1 MKKIFI
7 KFFLLFVIIINPSYA
22 EEIKEIKIIGNKRI
36 ANETI
41 LVLGNISAENKFEST
56 TINNT
61 LKNLYDTN
69 FFKDINIS
77 FSNSL
82 LTIELVEYPIIEKIN
97 VNGIKKKSLVEI
109 ILDSMTLKDR
119 MSFIEF
125 EFNKDINLIKN
136 ILKTNGYYFSD
147 VKATKVEN
155 NEFNS
160 VVLNLDVELGEKA
173 KIKDIVFIGDKKFK
187 DKRLLELIA
196 SEEYKFWKFITKK
209 VYLNKELVDLD
220 KRLLENF
227 YKNNGY
233 YNVKILNS
241 FAELDGEGG
250 SFKLTFNIA
259 AGKKYYF
266 NNFDLILPED
276 YDKKDFE
283 DINKIFNSLKNEQY
297 SLDNINLILNEIDEI
312 ASLKLYEFIKID
324 VEESVIDNDKINYN
338 FLVKDSEKFYVEK
351 INIYGNFNTIEEV
364 IRNKLIVDEG
374 DPFNEILFNKSVNQ
388 INSMG
393 IFKTVKTQVQDGN
406 SPNTKILNLT
416 VEEQPTGEVSLGA
429 GVGTD
434 GGVLGGG
441 LTEKNFLGKGINLDS
456 DFQISD
462 DGIKGSLTYSKP
474 NFNYTD
480 NTLFTSIKSTTQDS
494 LSNYGYKITTAG
506 LSVGTSFEQYNG
518 LFFSP
523 ELDFTQEDLT
533 TNSTA
538 TNSLKKQEGA
548 YSDFYFNYGL
558 SYDTRNNVFNPTDG
572 SIFFFNQEVPLIATG
587 NEIKNTIRI
596 SKYKPLND
604 SKDLIGKASF
614 YFSAINSIDGSD
626 VRISKRSKVPYSRL
640 RGFEKGKIGPVDNGD
655 YVGGNYAAAIN
666 FSTTLPG
673 ILSTLENLDF
683 SYFVDIANVWG
694 VDYDNNVNDSNM
706 IRSSTGVS
714 LDFISPIG
722 PLSFSWTLPITK
734 KSSDKTE
741 TFRFN
746 LGTTF

>member
-1 MKKIFI
+1 
-7 KFFLLFVIIINPSYA
+7 
-22 EEIKEIKIIGNKRI
+22 
-36 ANETI
+36 
-41 LVLGNISAENKFEST
+41 
-56 TINNT
+56 
-61 LKNLYDTN
+61 
-69 FFKDINIS
+69 
-77 FSNSL
+77 
-82 LTIELVEYPIIEKIN
+82 
-97 VNGIKKKSLVEI
+97 
-109 ILDSMTLKDR
+109 
-119 MSFIEF
+119 MSFTEF
-125 EFNKDINLIKN
+125 EFNKDVNLIKN

-160 VVLNLDVELGEKA
+160 VILNLDIELGEKA

-187 DKRLLELIA
+187 DKKLLELIA
-196 SEEYKFWKFITKK
+196 SEEYKFWKFITRK
-209 VYLNKELVDLD
+209 VYLNKDLVDLD

-241 FAELDGEGG
+241 FAELDDDNG

-266 NNFDLILPED
+266 NNFDLILPDD
-276 YDKKDFE
+276 YDTKDFE
-283 DINKIFNSLKNEQY
+283 GISKIFNSLKKEQY
-297 SLDNINLILNEIDEI
+297 SLDNINLILNEIEEI
-312 ASLKLYEFIKID
+312 ASLKLYEFIKVD
-324 VEESVIDNDKINYN
+324 VEETIVDNDKINYN
-338 FLVKDSEKFYVEK
+338 FLVQDSDKFYVEK

-374 DPFNEILFNKSVNQ
+374 DPFNEILFNKSINQ

-393 IFKTVKTQVQDGN
+393 IFKSVKTKIKEGN
-406 SPNTKILNLT
+406 SPNTKILDFT
-416 VEEQPTGEVSLGA
+416 VEEKPTGELSLGA

-456 DFQISD
+456 NFQISD
-462 DGIKGSLTYSKP
+462 DGIKGSITYSKP

-494 LSNYGYKITTAG
+494 LSNYGYKISTVG
-506 LSVGTSFEQYNG
+506 LSIGTSFEQYNG
-518 LFFSP
+518 FFFSP
-523 ELDFTQEDLT
+523 ELDFMQEDLT
-533 TNSTA
+533 TNSNA
-538 TNSLKKQEGA
+538 TTSLKKQEGS

-558 SYDTRNNVFNPTDG
+558 NYDTRDNVFNPKNG
-572 SIFFFNQEVPLIATG
+572 NIFIFNQELPLIATG
-587 NEIKNTIRI
+587 NEIKNTLRI

-604 SKDLIGKASF
+604 SKDMIGKASF

-640 RGFEKGKIGPVDNGD
+640 RGFEKGKIGPIDNGD

-683 SYFVDIANVWG
+683 SYFIDAANVWG
-694 VDYDNNVNDSNM
+694 VDYDNSVNDSNA
-706 IRSSTGVS
+706 IRSSTGVA
-714 LDFISPIG
+714 LDYISPIG
-722 PLSFSWTLPITK
+722 PLSFSWSIPITK
-734 KSSDKTE
+734 KTSDKTE

>member
-7 KFFLLFVIIINPSYA
+7 KFFLLFIITNPSYS
-22 EEIKEIKIIGNKRI
+22 EVIKEIKIIGNKRI

-41 LVLGNISAENKFEST
+41 LVLGNINTENKFENN

-97 VNGIKKKSLVEI
+97 INGIKKKSLTEL
-109 ILDSMTLKDR
+109 ILDSITLKDR
-119 MSFIEF
+119 MSFTEF
-125 EFNKDINLIKN
+125 EFNKDVNLIKN

-160 VVLNLDVELGEKA
+160 VILNLDIELGEKA

-187 DKRLLELIA
+187 DKKLLELIA
-196 SEEYKFWKFITKK
+196 SEEYKFWKFITRK
-209 VYLNKELVDLD
+209 VYLNKDLVDLD

-241 FAELDGEGG
+241 FAELDDDSG

-266 NNFDLILPED
+266 NNFDLILPDD
-276 YDKKDFE
+276 YDTKDFE
-283 DINKIFNSLKNEQY
+283 GISKIFNSLKKEQY
-297 SLDNINLILNEIDEI
+297 SLDNINLILDEIEEI
-312 ASLKLYEFIKID
+312 ASLKLYEFIKVD
-324 VEESVIDNDKINYN
+324 VEETIVDNDKINYN
-338 FLVKDSEKFYVEK
+338 FLVQDSDKFYVEK

-374 DPFNEILFNKSVNQ
+374 DPFNEILFNKSINQ

-393 IFKTVKTQVQDGN
+393 IFKSVKTKIKEGN
-406 SPNTKILNLT
+406 SPNTKILDFT
-416 VEEQPTGEVSLGA
+416 VEEKPTGEISLGA

-456 DFQISD
+456 NFQISD
-462 DGIKGSLTYSKP
+462 DGIKGSITYSKP

-506 LSVGTSFEQYNG
+506 LSIGTSFEQYNG
-518 LFFSP
+518 FFFSP

-533 TNSTA
+533 TNSNA
-538 TNSLKKQEGA
+538 TTSLKKQEGS

-558 SYDTRNNVFNPTDG
+558 NYDTRDNVFNPKNG
-572 SIFFFNQEVPLIATG
+572 NIFIFNQELPLIATG
-587 NEIKNTIRI
+587 NEITNTLRI

-604 SKDLIGKASF
+604 SKDMIGKASF

-640 RGFEKGKIGPVDNGD
+640 RGFEKGKIGPIDNGD

-673 ILSTLENLDF
+673 VLSTLENLDF
-683 SYFVDIANVWG
+683 SYFIDAANVWG
-694 VDYDNNVNDSNM
+694 VDYDNSVNDSNA
-706 IRSSTGVS
+706 IRSSTGVA
-714 LDFISPIG
+714 LDYISPIG
-722 PLSFSWTLPITK
+722 PLSFSWSIPITK

>member
-7 KFFLLFVIIINPSYA
+7 KFFLLFIITNHSYS
-22 EEIKEIKIIGNKRI
+22 EVIKEIKIIGNKRI

-41 LVLGNISAENKFEST
+41 LVLGNINTENKFENN

-97 VNGIKKKSLVEI
+97 INGIKKKSLTEL
-109 ILDSMTLKDR
+109 ILDSITLKDR
-119 MSFIEF
+119 MSFTEF
-125 EFNKDINLIKN
+125 EFNKDVNLIKN

-160 VVLNLDVELGEKA
+160 VILNLDIELGEKA

-187 DKRLLELIA
+187 DKKLLELIA
-196 SEEYKFWKFITKK
+196 SEEYKFWKFITRK
-209 VYLNKELVDLD
+209 VYLNKDLVDLD

-241 FAELDGEGG
+241 FAELDDDSG

-266 NNFDLILPED
+266 NNFDLILPDD
-276 YDKKDFE
+276 YDTKDFE
-283 DINKIFNSLKNEQY
+283 GISKIFNSLKKEQY
-297 SLDNINLILNEIDEI
+297 SLDNINLILDEIEEI
-312 ASLKLYEFIKID
+312 ASLKLYEFIKVD
-324 VEESVIDNDKINYN
+324 VEETIVDNDKINYN
-338 FLVKDSEKFYVEK
+338 FLVQDSDKFYVEK

-374 DPFNEILFNKSVNQ
+374 DPFNEILFNKSINQ

-393 IFKTVKTQVQDGN
+393 IFKSVKTKIKEGN
-406 SPNTKILNLT
+406 SPNTKILDFT
-416 VEEQPTGEVSLGA
+416 VEEKPTGEISLGA

-456 DFQISD
+456 NFQISD
-462 DGIKGSLTYSKP
+462 DGIKGSITYSKP

-506 LSVGTSFEQYNG
+506 LSIGTSFEQYNG
-518 LFFSP
+518 FFFSP

-533 TNSTA
+533 TNSNA
-538 TNSLKKQEGA
+538 TTSLKKQEGS

-558 SYDTRNNVFNPTDG
+558 NYDTRDNVFNPKNG
-572 SIFFFNQEVPLIATG
+572 NIFIFNQELPLIATG
-587 NEIKNTIRI
+587 NEITNTLRI

-604 SKDLIGKASF
+604 SKDMIGKASF

-640 RGFEKGKIGPVDNGD
+640 RGFEKGKIGPIDNGD

-673 ILSTLENLDF
+673 VLSTLENLDF
-683 SYFVDIANVWG
+683 SYFIDAANVWG
-694 VDYDNNVNDSNM
+694 VDYDNSVNDSNA
-706 IRSSTGVS
+706 IRSSTGVA
-714 LDFISPIG
+714 LDYISPIG
-722 PLSFSWTLPITK
+722 PLSFSWSIPITK